1 MLLLTCISHTL
12 LLCQTQQRALEVFLV
27 VDNSGSMRQY
37 DPSLSMPGALATFAD
52 RMPLNSRLGV
62 LIFDKDVKVILE
74 LTGTASRQFQSDV
87 GGTLRRIDYSGSR
100 SDLAGGVE
108 RAIYEL
114 RQHGRPD
121 ARRAIVFVTDGVLNV
136 GSKAASARKTRW
148 LREDLAMEA
157 KRLGISI
164 FAVTVSQAADYQL
177 VLSLAR
183 TTGGEYYRA
192 LTPALMPVALAQV
205 NDQLTKVVANAESW
219 TPTPVNP
226 RGPVQTSSLRRQFML
241 ASLTAIAL
249 VFLALGVAFAR
260 RWSQRTKRP
269 SPEIVA
275 IAGEGAHPVPSLSA
289 LREQGTEVS
298 RELANTT
305 DLLTQTNSRVNQFQ
319 TAVER
324 YALSN
329 YQALQE
335 AEEQCV
341 TIARECILLLDH
353 LDIMIQRA
361 EHKGEPVNSLRA
373 ARSRLCTLLE
383 RAQIEEIPVN
393 AGEVFD
399 SAVQVATSAVGS
411 SSPEGVVV
419 EVSRKG
425 YAMKVRGRSD
435 VILRAAE
442 VTVSARQAEVQP
454 GSGGPA

>member
-1 MLLLTCISHTL
+1 
-12 LLCQTQQRALEVFLV
+12 
-27 VDNSGSMRQY
+27 
-37 DPSLSMPGALATFAD
+37 
-52 RMPLNSRLGV
+52 
-62 LIFDKDVKVILE
+62 
-74 LTGTASRQFQSDV
+74 
-87 GGTLRRIDYSGSR
+87 
-100 SDLAGGVE
+100 
-108 RAIYEL
+108 
-114 RQHGRPD
+114 
-121 ARRAIVFVTDGVLNV
+121 
-136 GSKAASARKTRW
+136 
-148 LREDLAMEA
+148 
-157 KRLGISI
+157 
-164 FAVTVSQAADYQL
+164 
-177 VLSLAR
+177 
-183 TTGGEYYRA
+183 
-192 LTPALMPVALAQV
+192 
-205 NDQLTKVVANAESW
+205 
-219 TPTPVNP
+219 
-226 RGPVQTSSLRRQFML
+226 ML
-241 ASLTAIAL
+241 ASLTVIAL
-249 VFLALGVAFAR
+249 AFLALGVAFAR
-260 RWSQRTKRP
+260 RRSERTKRP
-269 SPEIVA
+269 SSEILA
-275 IAGEGAHPVPSLSA
+275 ITGEGAYPVPSLSA

-298 RELANTT
+298 RELANAT

-361 EHKGEPVNSLRA
+361 EQKGEPVNSLRA
-373 ARSRLCTLLE
+373 ARSRLCSLLE

-442 VTVSARQAEVQP
+442 VTVSARHAEVQP
-454 GSGGPA
+454 GSGGPT

>member
-1 MLLLTCISHTL
+1 
-12 LLCQTQQRALEVFLV
+12 
-27 VDNSGSMRQY
+27 
-37 DPSLSMPGALATFAD
+37 MPG
-52 RMPLNSRLGV
+52 
-62 LIFDKDVKVILE
+62 E
-74 LTGTASRQFQSDV
+74 WYQC
-87 GGTLRRIDYSGSR
+87 R
-100 SDLAGGVE
+100 SDPKNVRSGQLDDGIGVVQLLAFGVV
-108 RAIYEL
+108 EL
-114 RQHGRPD
+114 PWGLD
-121 ARRAIVFVTDGVLNV
+121 ARRVQAGQLGQVAAYVRTGLVEPLGLAERVHHPVGPGVIAGPGHPL
-136 GSKAASARKTRW
+136 
-148 LREDLAMEA
+148 
-157 KRLGISI
+157 
-164 FAVTVSQAADYQL
+164 
-177 VLSLAR
+177 
-183 TTGGEYYRA
+183 
-192 LTPALMPVALAQV
+192 PVARV
-205 NDQLTKVVANAESW
+205 GGHVA
-219 TPTPVNP
+219 V
-226 RGPVQTSSLRRQFML
+226 
-241 ASLTAIAL
+241 
-249 VFLALGVAFAR
+249 
-260 RWSQRTKRP
+260 
-269 SPEIVA
+269 
-275 IAGEGAHPVPSLSA
+275 
-289 LREQGTEVS
+289 REQGTEVS

-361 EHKGEPVNSLRA
+361 EQKGEPVNSLRA